1 MGPQQQK
8 PVNWRAWIIGVLAAL
23 VVIVCLQNSQQVSFE
38 VLFAS
43 FSAPLIVILAV
54 FVLIGVLIGYAAP
67 VLLRHRRTE
76 RAKARA
82 VDTKAVE
89 PKKKGAG

>member
-1 MGPQQQK
+1 MPPQQKK

-23 VVIVCLQNSQQVSFE
+23 AAIVCLQNSQQVSVE

-43 FSAPLIVILAV
+43 FNAPLIVVLAI
-54 FVLIGVLIGYAAP
+54 FLLIGALIGYAAP

-76 RAKARA
+76 RAKSKAIDAREL
-82 VDTKAVE
+82 E
-89 PKKKGAG
+89 PRK

>member
-1 MGPQQQK
+1 MAPQQNK
-8 PVNWRAWIIGVLAAL
+8 PTNWRAWIIAAL
-23 VVIVCLQNSQQVSFE
+23 GALALIVCLQNSQKVSFE

-54 FVLIGVLIGYAAP
+54 FLLIGALIGYAAP

-76 RAKARA
+76 RAKAKA
-82 VDTKAVE
+82 IDPGAVE
-89 PKKKGAG
+89 PKK

>member
-1 MGPQQQK
+1 VPPPQSK

-23 VVIVCLQNSQQVSFE
+23 ALIVCLQNSQQVSFE

-54 FVLIGVLIGYAAP
+54 FLAIGALIGYAAP
-67 VLLRHRRTE
+67 VLLRHRRSE
-76 RAKARA
+76 RAKA
-82 VDTKAVE
+82 KAIDV
-89 PKKKGAG
+89 KSSG